1 MPGCH
6 RGVPE
11 KAEVRAACLAL
22 IGWLLSSCYSGQI
35 LWLCLLGL
43 EGWEMPVLSQG
54 RPVYFIA
61 NLSPVCVCV
70 SGVAGVGGG
79 SEGGTTAPPVV
90 FKKPLFS
97 LAVHLLGRFPL
108 SPTLHTICS

>member
-1 MPGCH
+1 MPVCH

-22 IGWLLSSCYSGQI
+22 IGWLLSSCYGGQI

-54 RPVYFIA
+54 RPVYFTA
-61 NLSPVCVCV
+61 NLSPVCV
-70 SGVAGVGGG
+70 GGG
-79 SEGGTTAPPVV
+79 EGQ
-90 FKKPLFS
+90 
-97 LAVHLLGRFPL
+97 
-108 SPTLHTICS
+108 